1 MAMRMISS
9 LQLSALSNQHMKDF
23 RELKVWRKAH
33 EFVLVL
39 YGNTR
44 GFPSEE
50 RFGQT
55 SQLRRGAT
63 SIASNIA
70 EGCGRRGDADFARF
84 LQMSLGSASE
94 VEYQLLLAKDLGYL
108 SVDAHRALHDQVTA
122 TKRMLTSLCQKLRA
136 DR

>member
-1 MAMRMISS
+1 
-9 LQLSALSNQHMKDF
+9 MKNF
-23 RELKVWRKAH
+23 RELKVWHKAH
-33 EFVLVL
+33 AFVLAL
-39 YGNTR
+39 YRETKH
-44 GFPSEE
+44 FPRDE
-50 RFGQT
+50 RFGLT

-108 SVDAHRALHDQVTA
+108 GDTSRGSLNEQVTEI
-122 TKRMLTSLCQKLRA
+122 KRMLTSLCQRLRA